1 MTMKPRTRV
10 LTTLRR
16 QVPDRVP
23 KTFSLSPAQ
32 LERFRIE
39 TGAEDPAE
47 YFDFEMRHAPT
58 HYSGAPGP
66 PSRSAADFEQYYD
79 ELPARAEID
88 EWGIA
93 WLPGSFY
100 HFRDFI
106 PPLRNANTVEE
117 IAAYPYPDL
126 TAEGR
131 FEGYADEVQRLQ
143 DAGYAVVGSVSPVGG
158 TVFWPAYKLRGM
170 ETLLVDMCI
179 HPELAAVLMDKV
191 TEISVTL
198 ARKVTSL
205 GVDILWLAD
214 DFGTQQDLI
223 VGPPMWQAWFKP
235 RLRRVIAS
243 AKQVNPDIIVAF
255 HSDGNVEKIVP
266 DLIDI
271 GVEVLNPVQP
281 ECMDPAKLK
290 ADYGEQLAFWGAIG
304 TQTTL
309 PFGTPQE
316 VKAVVK
322 ERIETVGVNGGF
334 VIAPTHVVEPEV
346 PWENILAF
354 VEAVEEYGVY

>member
-1 MTMKPRTRV
+1 
-10 LTTLRR
+10 
-16 QVPDRVP
+16 
-23 KTFSLSPAQ
+23 
-32 LERFRIE
+32 
-39 TGAEDPAE
+39 
-47 YFDFEMRHAPT
+47 
-58 HYSGAPGP
+58 
-66 PSRSAADFEQYYD
+66 
-79 ELPARAEID
+79 
-88 EWGIA
+88 
-93 WLPGSFY
+93 
-100 HFRDFI
+100 
-106 PPLRNANTVEE
+106 
-117 IAAYPYPDL
+117 
-126 TAEGR
+126 
-131 FEGYADEVQRLQ
+131 
-143 DAGYAVVGSVSPVGG
+143 
-158 TVFWPAYKLRGM
+158 M
-170 ETLLVDMCI
+170 EALLVDMCI
-179 HPELAAVLMDKV
+179 HPDLAAVLMNKV
-191 TEISVTL
+191 TEISVAL

-223 VGPPMWQAWFKP
+223 VGPPMWQEWFKP

-243 AKQVNPDIIVAF
+243 AKQINPNVIVAF

-290 ADYGEQLAFWGAIG
+290 ADYGEHLAFWGAIG

-322 ERIETVGVNGGF
+322 ERIETVGAKGGF
-334 VIAPTHVVEPEV
+334 IIAPTHVVEPEV